1 MRGYLLLIWKE
12 SITHM
17 YDFTQMVNFLT
28 LIPECDS
35 DSRALLDL
43 FISSDASVCSTIA
56 FLSMI
61 NSYYV
66 VVSVSMNFPIT
77 SKQDDPIH
85 RIAYDYSCA
94 DWGSLHDHLRD
105 IPWEDIFKFSISAA
119 REFWERV
126 EVEIN
131 VYISHRKYQVKL
143 HSSLWFSAAFT
154 ASIVH
159 RNQFFCFNQ
168 QNKPCK
174 SKKSWDKIII
184 VAKTFLNL
192 PNLHMLLK
200 QKSFSLPR
208 NLISVTF
215 GKISEIAINKAKP
228 AILSLFNCL
237 EVLSSTSVKIKLS
250 AKTFVKTLILMTQVS
265 LNLLYLLE
273 LIWNCIIFQSG

>member
-1 MRGYLLLIWKE
+1 
-12 SITHM
+12 
-17 YDFTQMVNFLT
+17 MVNFLT

-43 FISSDASVCSTIA
+43 FISSDASVWSTIA

-66 VVSVSMNFPIT
+66 VVSVSMIFPIT

-94 DWGSLHDHLRD
+94 DWDSLHDHLRD
-105 IPWEDIFKFSISAA
+105 IPWEDIFKFSVSAA

-131 VYISHRKYQVKL
+131 VYISHRKYQVKP

-159 RNQFFCFNQ
+159 RNQFFCFN
-168 QNKPCK
+168 
-174 SKKSWDKIII
+174 
-184 VAKTFLNL
+184 
-192 PNLHMLLK
+192 
-200 QKSFSLPR
+200 
-208 NLISVTF
+208 
-215 GKISEIAINKAKP
+215 
-228 AILSLFNCL
+228 
-237 EVLSSTSVKIKLS
+237 
-250 AKTFVKTLILMTQVS
+250 
-265 LNLLYLLE
+265 
-273 LIWNCIIFQSG
+273 

>member
-43 FISSDASVCSTIA
+43 FISSDASVWSTIA

-77 SKQDDPIH
+77 SEQDDPIH
-85 RIAYDYSCA
+85 HIAYDYSCA
-94 DWGSLHDHLRD
+94 DWDSLHDHLRD
-105 IPWEDIFKFSISAA
+105 IPWKDIFKFSISAA

-131 VYISHRKYQVKL
+131 VYISHRKYQVKP
-143 HSSLWFSAAFT
+143 HSSLWFLAAFT

-159 RNQFFCFNQ
+159 RNLFFVLTNKINLVNLKKLREDNNCCKNVLESSKLAYAFKTKEFLTSQKLDFRDFWQNFWDCYQ
-168 QNKPCK
+168 Q
-174 SKKSWDKIII
+174 S
-184 VAKTFLNL
+184 
-192 PNLHMLLK
+192 
-200 QKSFSLPR
+200 
-208 NLISVTF
+208 
-215 GKISEIAINKAKP
+215 
-228 AILSLFNCL
+228 
-237 EVLSSTSVKIKLS
+237 
-250 AKTFVKTLILMTQVS
+250 
-265 LNLLYLLE
+265 
-273 LIWNCIIFQSG
+273 

>member
-1 MRGYLLLIWKE
+1 
-12 SITHM
+12 M

-43 FISSDASVCSTIA
+43 FISSDASVWSTIA

-85 RIAYDYSCA
+85 RIASDYSCA
-94 DWGSLHDHLRD
+94 DWDSLHDHLRD

-131 VYISHRKYQVKL
+131 VYISHRKYQVKP

-174 SKKSWDKIII
+174 SKK
-184 VAKTFLNL
+184 VET
-192 PNLHMLLK
+192 
-200 QKSFSLPR
+200 R
-208 NLISVTF
+208 
-215 GKISEIAINKAKP
+215 
-228 AILSLFNCL
+228 
-237 EVLSSTSVKIKLS
+237 
-250 AKTFVKTLILMTQVS
+250 
-265 LNLLYLLE
+265 
-273 LIWNCIIFQSG
+273 